1 MKKVKM
7 TTLMSTLLTTIL
19 CMTALISMSGCGKK
33 YQEIALYKYT
43 ENTDGTL
50 TITELTDK
58 GKSEYELTV
67 PSVLDGKNVSAI
79 GDGAFRDDTFIRKV
93 VIEDGIEYIG
103 SNAFLSCYNLTDID
117 IPESVTDIGMNAFT
131 QTAWHETQMASS
143 KDIVINNILCE
154 ADSEQENYTVRD
166 GVVTIS
172 SGVFY
177 NNMVLKKVDF
187 PSSLKKIG
195 ANAFAGC
202 KNLTEV
208 VLPDGLE
215 SLGYGV
221 FADSGIKEIN
231 IPKSVKN
238 IGQDA
243 FLGIDK
249 VNMNR

>member
-1 MKKVKM
+1 MKKVKK
-7 TTLMSTLLTTIL
+7 
-19 CMTALISMSGCGKK
+19 TALISILFTTFASMFLMISGCGKK
-33 YQEIALYKYT
+33 YQEIALYKYI

-58 GKSEYELTV
+58 GRSEYELTV
-67 PSVLDGKNVSAI
+67 PAMLDGKKVLAI
-79 GDGAFRDDTFIRKV
+79 GDGAFRDDTFIKKV
-93 VIEDGIEYIG
+93 VIEDGIESIG
-103 SNAFLSCYNLTDID
+103 SNAFLSCYNLADID
-117 IPESVTDIGMNAFT
+117 IPESVTDIGMHTFT
-131 QTAWHETQMASS
+131 QTAWHETQLESS

-154 ADSEQENYTVRD
+154 ADSQQESYTIRD

-172 SGVFY
+172 PGVFY
-177 NNMVLKKVDF
+177 NNTVLKKVDF

-202 KNLTEV
+202 KNLTEA

-215 SLGYGV
+215 TIGYGV

-231 IPKSVKN
+231 VPKSVKS

>member
-1 MKKVKM
+1 MKKVKK
-7 TTLMSTLLTTIL
+7 
-19 CMTALISMSGCGKK
+19 TALISILFTTFASMFLLISGCGKK
-33 YQEIALYKYT
+33 YQEIALYKYI

-58 GKSEYELTV
+58 GRSEYELTV
-67 PSVLDGKNVSAI
+67 PAMLDGKKVLAI
-79 GDGAFRDDTFIRKV
+79 GDGAFRDDTFIKKV
-93 VIEDGIEYIG
+93 VIEDGIESIG
-103 SNAFLSCYNLTDID
+103 SNAFLSCYNLADID
-117 IPESVTDIGMNAFT
+117 IPESVTDIGMHAFT
-131 QTAWHETQMASS
+131 QTAWHETQLESS

-154 ADSEQENYTVRD
+154 ADSQQESYTIRD

-172 SGVFY
+172 PGVFY
-177 NNMVLKKVDF
+177 NNTVLKKVDF

-195 ANAFAGC
+195 ANAFVGC
-202 KNLTEV
+202 KNLTEA

-215 SLGYGV
+215 TIGYGV

-231 IPKSVKN
+231 VPKSVKS